1 MKFLRFGPLGQEK
14 PAAIAEDGS
23 IRDISGLISD
33 ITPQTIASGAL
44 SKLTEADIS
53 KTPKVEGNPRLGAPV
68 ATTGNFLAIGL
79 NYVKHAKE
87 TGAPIPKEP
96 ILFAKA
102 PSCISGPY
110 DPVIKPYDST
120 KLDWEVELAF
130 VIGKRAHRV
139 SEQDALSHVFG
150 YMVCNDI
157 SERAFQLERGGQWM
171 KGKCC
176 PTFGPLGPWLVSADE
191 VGDPQKLKL
200 FLELNGERV
209 QDSSTDDM
217 IFPIAHI
224 VSYLSN
230 FMVLEPG
237 DIITTGTPEGV
248 GLGMK
253 PEKYLNE
260 GDEMRLG
267 IEKLGEQR
275 QSVVLEKR

>member
-14 PAAIAEDGS
+14 PAAIAQDGS

-53 KTPKVEGNPRLGAPV
+53 KAPKVEGNPRLGAPV

-130 VIGKRAHRV
+130 VIGKRTHRV

-275 QSVVLEKR
+275 QSVVLETR